1 MVRSKKRFKKGT
13 PNKILHIIRPFD
25 EFMQYEASGGI
36 VLLLCVVI
44 ALVVTNS
51 PIGQWYLS
59 IWEIHIGVTIGAFSL
74 TKPLLFW
81 INDLLMA
88 VFFFLI
94 GLEIKREVLIGE
106 LSDPRVALAPIIAA
120 AGGMIFPGLLYLSI
134 NPLGSQGSEAW
145 AIPIATDIAVAL
157 GLLSIFGSKVPS
169 SLKIFLATLAIT
181 DDIGGVLVIAM
192 FYTTEIFIIPLTF
205 GIFALFMMVM
215 LNRLGIRK
223 LLVYAVI
230 GIFVWLQFLFS
241 GVHPTVAGILIAL
254 TIPATTKID
263 YLEFVSISSGLV
275 NRCQDSLTEGIEQ
288 IDFKRFQDT
297 SDTLRIACRD
307 VETPLQLAE
316 HSLAKW
322 VAFVI
327 IPIFAF
333 ANAGITIFE
342 LSIDAIL
349 NPVSMGIVV
358 GLVVGK
364 PLGIICFTWLS
375 IRLGII
381 RLPEGV
387 DWDTMVGVACLAGI
401 GFTISIFISSL
412 ALTGSALAGAKG
424 AILIAS
430 FISGFIGV
438 AILRISLNRL
448 YESTKPYII
457 TDLDPRN
464 IIHCDTSADKSDKE
478 LQ

>member
-1 MVRSKKRFKKGT
+1 MVRGKKRFKKGT
-13 PNKILHIIRPFD
+13 PNKILHIIRPFN
-25 EFMQYEASGGI
+25 EFLQYEASGGI
-36 VLLLCVVI
+36 VLLLCVVV

-51 PIGQWYLS
+51 PIGYWYLS
-59 IWEIHIGVTIGAFSL
+59 IWETYIGVTVGSFSL
-74 TKPLLFW
+74 TKPLVFW

-106 LSDPRVALAPIIAA
+106 LSEPRVALAPIIAA
-120 AGGMIFPGLLYLSI
+120 AGGMIVPGLLFLSF

-181 DDIGGVLVIAM
+181 DDIGGVLVIAL
-192 FYTTEIFIIPLTF
+192 FYTTEIFVIPLAF
-205 GIFALFMMVM
+205 GICFLLVMVI

-223 LLVYAVI
+223 LLVYATI

-241 GVHPTVAGILIAL
+241 GIHPTVAGILIAMA
-254 TIPATTKID
+254 IPATTKID
-263 YLEFVSISSGLV
+263 YNEFMSISSGLV
-275 NRCQDSLTEGIEQ
+275 NRYQDAAKEGIDH
-288 IDFKRFQDT
+288 IDFKRFQET

-333 ANAGITIFE
+333 ANAGILIFE

-349 NPVSMGIVV
+349 NPVSLGVIV

-364 PLGIICFTWLS
+364 PLGIISFSWLS
-375 IRLGII
+375 IRLGITK
-381 RLPEGV
+381 LPEGV
-387 DWDTMVGVACLAGI
+387 DWDTMIGVACLAGI
-401 GFTISIFISSL
+401 GFTISMFISSL
-412 ALTGSALAGAKG
+412 ALTGTTLAGAKG
-424 AILIAS
+424 AILLAS

-448 YESTKPYII
+448 YESTKPYIKA
-457 TDLDPRN
+457 DLGPRN
-464 IIHCDTSADKSDKE
+464 IIHSDISEGHVDKE

>member
-25 EFMQYEASGGI
+25 EFLQYEASGGI

-44 ALVVTNS
+44 ALIVTNS

-59 IWEIHIGVTIGAFSL
+59 IWETYIGLTVGAFSL
-74 TKPLLFW
+74 TKPLQFW

-106 LSDPRVALAPIIAA
+106 LSELRVALAPIIAA
-120 AGGMIFPGLLYLSI
+120 AGGMIVPGLLFLSF

-181 DDIGGVLVIAM
+181 DDIGGVLVIALL
-192 FYTTEIFIIPLTF
+192 YTTEIFIIPLAF
-205 GIFALFMMVM
+205 GIFFIFIMVI
-215 LNRLGIRK
+215 LNRIGIRK
-223 LLVYAVI
+223 LQVYAII
-230 GIFVWLQFLFS
+230 GIFVWVQFLFS
-241 GVHPTVAGILIAL
+241 GIHPTVAGILIAL

-263 YLEFVSISSGLV
+263 YLEFVGLSSGLV
-275 NRCQDSLTEGIEQ
+275 YRCQDSLKEGIDQ
-288 IDFKRFQDT
+288 IDFKRFQET

-316 HSLAKW
+316 HGLAKW

-327 IPIFAF
+327 IPIFAL
-333 ANAGITIFE
+333 ANAGISIFE
-342 LSIDAIL
+342 LTFDSIL
-349 NPVSMGIVV
+349 NPVSLGVIV

-364 PLGIICFTWLS
+364 PLGIISFTWLS

-381 RLPEGV
+381 KLPEGV
-387 DWDTMVGVACLAGI
+387 DWETMVGVSCLAGI
-401 GFTISIFISSL
+401 GFTISMFISSL
-412 ALTGSALAGAKG
+412 ALTGAALAGVKG
-424 AILIAS
+424 AILLAS

-438 AILRISLNRL
+438 IILRISLNRL
-448 YESTKPYII
+448 FESTKPYIK
-457 TDLDPRN
+457 TDLGPSN
-464 IIHCDTSADKSDKE
+464 IIHSETFTGQSDKE